1 MRDLLDAHTKSGI
14 MGNVGLREYGL
25 HGLRLAPTASAR
37 IQALEDTLMNMI
49 VAQAPAPHDAD

>member
-25 HGLRLAPTASAR
+25 HGLRLAPTASAPFR
-37 IQALEDTLMNMI
+37 LWKTHL
-49 VAQAPAPHDAD
+49 